1 MPVFGSHLSFRR
13 CCRKQMLVVRYDE
26 TILAIIFRTF
36 PWSIACSI
44 PNIGELWLW
53 RPLLWNKKVPSP
65 RWFLT
70 KKLGSPLWS
79 SWAGTLFLP
88 RQNPV
93 QGARTFRNEKT
104 HSLDGNGKFGLH
116 PCRKNL
122 CFSFPPLQLRWKLWL
137 LRHHPQRWR
146 QMPLYFCLLL
156 SSTLC
161 KIFTKV
167 ITNVP

>member
-53 RPLLWNKKVPSP
+53 RLLLRNKKVPSL

-93 QGARTFRNEKT
+93 QGHLEMRNHIHWMEMANLAYILVGRISVFLFHLCSFGESFDFFDIIHSVGGRCRFTFVYFF
-104 HSLDGNGKFGLH
+104 L
-116 PCRKNL
+116 
-122 CFSFPPLQLRWKLWL
+122 PLAAKYL
-137 LRHHPQRWR
+137 QR
-146 QMPLYFCLLL
+146 
-156 SSTLC
+156 S
-161 KIFTKV
+161 
-167 ITNVP
+167 